1 MPSKILVIDDDRK
14 TVELVKLYLEN
25 EGFYVFSAY
34 DGVTAVQV
42 ARKHV
47 PDLVVL
53 DLMIPKMDGI
63 EVCRSLRAESNVPI
77 IMLTARTTEEDKL
90 LGLSIGAD
98 DYIIK
103 PFSPREVL
111 ARVKAVLRRV
121 TAGPAEDR
129 STKQMIRIGGLAID
143 PARHEA
149 TLNDRPVTLTPKE
162 FKLLVLFAGHPGR
175 AFNRQELMEQAFG
188 KDYAGLERTI
198 DVHVMNLRKKL
209 EQYSSADIAIKT
221 VYGVGYKFMAVSGV
235 S

>member
-34 DGVTAVQV
+34 DGLTAVQI

-47 PDLVVL
+47 PDLIVL

-63 EVCRSLRAESNVPI
+63 EVCRALRAESNVPI

-121 TAGPAEDR
+121 NASSDENGGNR
-129 STKQMIRIGGLAID
+129 LISIGGLSID
-143 PARHEA
+143 PGRHEA
-149 TLNDRPVTLTPKE
+149 RLNDQQITLTPKE
-162 FKLLVLFAGHPGR
+162 FKLLELLARHPGR
-175 AFNRQELMEQAFG
+175 AFNRKELMDQAFG

-209 EQYSSADIAIKT
+209 ERSKPNGIAIKT
-221 VYGVGYKFMAVSGV
+221 VYGVGYKFMEEDGV